1 LQQILP
7 SLHKLSPH
15 LLDARLH
22 YESRQRRDVR
32 ATDKQVMRM
41 NRRTVVG
48 GIVLTAAGANIGR
61 AGISELS
68 NRLATPAADVPMPAE
83 ALSAAPGAAL
93 TAAPAPVIAPPPS
106 VAATVAPAGLPRWQK
121 LAVKPPKANGR
132 PIITLVIDDMGVM
145 HPGTDRI
152 IALPGLLTLSWFPF
166 APRLTEQAAIGAA
179 HGHETMLHMPMQSFS
194 SSTVQTGPD
203 PLRIDLP
210 AEVNLSRL
218 RTAIDSIP
226 SAVGL
231 NNHMG
236 SVATRDVP
244 LMDLVAKETRSR
256 DMLFLDSLTISHSV
270 ALQQARLNNVP
281 SVARDVFV
289 DNSASPALIDESLA
303 LIEKEAR
310 TRGRVVAIG
319 HPRAHTLTALEAWVP
334 TLADRGFVLWPLSAM
349 VALENGIE
357 MPA

>member
-1 LQQILP
+1 
-7 SLHKLSPH
+7 
-15 LLDARLH
+15 
-22 YESRQRRDVR
+22 
-32 ATDKQVMRM
+32 MRVKMM
-41 NRRTVVG
+41 NRRTVIG
-48 GIVLTAAGANIGR
+48 GLVLTAAGANIGR
-61 AGISELS
+61 AGITELR
-68 NRLATPAADVPMPAE
+68 NRIGAPASDVPMPKE
-83 ALSAAPGAAL
+83 ALVP
-93 TAAPAPVIAPPPS
+93 AAPAAVAPAPAP
-106 VAATVAPAGLPRWQK
+106 AATVPATPTPTGLPRWQR
-121 LAVKPPKANGR
+121 LAVKPPAANGR

-166 APRLTEQAAIGAA
+166 APRLTEQAAFGASR
-179 HGHETMLHMPMQSFS
+179 GHETMLHMPMQSFS

-210 AEVNLSRL
+210 PEVNLARL
-218 RTAIDSIP
+218 KTAIDSIP
-226 SAVGL
+226 TAVGL

-244 LMDLVAKETRSR
+244 LMDLVAKETKSR

-289 DNSASPALIDESLA
+289 DNSPLPALIDESLA

-310 TRGRVVAIG
+310 TRGRVVAIA

-334 TLADRGFVLWPLSAM
+334 TLESRGFVMWPLSAM
-349 VALENGIE
+349 VALENGIQ